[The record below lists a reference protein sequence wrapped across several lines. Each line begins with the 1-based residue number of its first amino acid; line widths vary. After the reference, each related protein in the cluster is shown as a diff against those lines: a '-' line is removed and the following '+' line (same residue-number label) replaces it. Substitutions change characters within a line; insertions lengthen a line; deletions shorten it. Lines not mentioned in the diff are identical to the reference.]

1 MKILL
6 YTSSET
12 KHFFSN
18 YKLYA
23 SAIVPH
29 AWEVKLSRS
38 KQIISSGIIVFASI
52 QKQDKLIPQTPH
64 SSPQPIE
71 I

>member
-1 MKILL
+1 MKRLL

-12 KHFFSN
+12 KHLFSN
-18 YKLYA
+18 YELYTL
-23 SAIVPH
+23 AIVPH
-29 AWEVKLSRS
+29 GWEVKLSRL

-64 SSPQPIE
+64 SSPQPID